1 MAHDLRTV
9 VWKEFKEIFSRRGG
23 RFKGAKLSV
32 LIFVAVFGIFMPL
45 QSGAEWLRSPI
56 VMMYWAWVPFMLASS
71 IVTDSFAG
79 ERERHTLETLLASRL
94 PDRAILAGK
103 IAASVLYGWGI
114 TLACVLVGAVAIN
127 IVHGHGRIIFYAAPV
142 AAGIFLLTFLV
153 ALLASGLGVLVS
165 LRAATVRQA
174 MQTFSIAFL
183 LLFVPLFLLPLLPAP
198 VKASLLAGLSKLDFL
213 AVAAAGA
220 ALLVVAN
227 AVVLLVADRRFR
239 RNRMILD

>member
-1 MAHDLRTV
+1 MARDLRTV
-9 VWKEFKEIFSRRGG
+9 VWKELKEIFSQRG
-23 RFKGAKLSV
+23 RSRGAKRSI
-32 LIFVAVFGIFMPL
+32 LIFLAVFGIFMPL

-56 VMMYWAWVPFMLASS
+56 VMLYWAWVPFMLASS

-103 IAASVLYGWGI
+103 IATAVIYGWGI
-114 TLACVLVGAVAIN
+114 TLGCVLAGLVAIN
-127 IVHGHGRIIFYAAPV
+127 IVHGHGHILVYGATV

-198 VKASLLAGLSKLDFL
+198 VKARLFAAVSKLDFT
-213 AVAAAGA
+213 AAALAGA
-220 ALLVVAN
+220 AFLVIAN
-227 AVVLLVADRRFR
+227 AVILLIADKRFR
-239 RNRMILD
+239 RNRLILD

>member
-1 MAHDLRTV
+1 MARDLTTV
-9 VWKEFKEIFSRRGG
+9 VWKELKEIFSQRG
-23 RFKGAKLSV
+23 RFKGTKLSV

-56 VMMYWAWVPFMLASS
+56 VMVYWAWVPFLLASG
-71 IVTDSFAG
+71 IVADSFAG

-94 PDRAILAGK
+94 SDRAILAGK
-103 IAASVLYGWGI
+103 IATSVLYGWGI
-114 TLACVLVGAVAIN
+114 TLACVLVGAAAIN
-127 IVHGHGRIIFYAAPV
+127 IVHGHGRIIFYRAPV

-198 VKASLLAGLSKLDFL
+198 VKARLLAALSKLDFS
-213 AVAAAGA
+213 AVALAGA
-220 ALLVVAN
+220 ALLIAAN
-227 AVVLLVADRRFR
+227 AVVLLIADRRFR
-239 RNRMILD
+239 RNRLILD